1 MDEFEKYE
9 GKPFNIH
16 YQLKISVSN
25 VICSLLFGKRFEYE
39 DAKFQHL
46 MRLLNTLLTVVNFSS
61 PAFIFPSL
69 SRFSIFSFTK
79 ANPTI
84 KALAEFVGERAEE
97 HRETFDENNIK
108 DYIDAYLIE
117 QKQRTTEVNT
127 TFTGKVVILY
137 RILLSLI
144 PYIIILNK

>member
-1 MDEFEKYE
+1 
-9 GKPFNIH
+9 
-16 YQLKISVSN
+16 
-25 VICSLLFGKRFEYE
+25 
-39 DAKFQHL
+39 

-108 DYIDAYLIE
+108 DYIDAYLLE